1 MPGIPR
7 GVVMKSK
14 GEKYI
19 RGYRLYREELENK
32 ISDLKMRVSDLER
45 MMELM
50 IGKVLDMVESK
61 GGKK

>member
-1 MPGIPR
+1 
-7 GVVMKSK
+7 MKSK